1 MATDGFILKEEGYA
15 ILGACFEVYND
26 GLSTNVET
34 TFKDTV

>member
-1 MATDGFILKEEGYA
+1 MGEFLHKDGGYA

-34 TFKDTV
+34 TFMDTV